1 MTSIK
6 SRAVAGTRSSSRAK
20 SKTRSLIR
28 AGLLG
33 STALVAVSL
42 AATGA
47 MAQTTV
53 VPSPGTV
60 AAGTTTISSGTT
72 LQLNI
77 NSGVNY
83 LTGTIFTGAGTLQT
97 NASGTGTYGFRGQMN
112 LLAGGLLD
120 INTGTFNGSADG
132 LAVWTSNLGG
142 LNINAGARFDGVE
155 GAIFVDALTGSGR
168 LEGGFGGARTTT
180 VGVNGGSGTFTG
192 TVANNTDFGGRVLAL
207 TKAGAGTQS
216 LLGTNSYTGI
226 TTVSGGVLALGGTST
241 MTGDIYVNG
250 GVLRALNT
258 TAFGSG
264 TIHMINPTVEFG
276 AAGTYANNF
285 SLEVVNG
292 QQAADPTTLTNTS
305 GGTVTL
311 SGRIYETAGVGG
323 ANQYVTFA
331 GANTTVLGN
340 ATNSWGGV
348 TTVNSGVTLQGTTA
362 SISGGS
368 IVNSGT
374 LIYTNTSAGTANQ
387 NISGSGAL
395 QVTGVGGVTLNG
407 AITSTGQISVSG
419 VGSSLT
425 LGGARSGGATTGVV
439 VNGVG
444 ATLIVADGASIQS
457 GQYNGVRMTGAGST
471 LTNLGTIQN
480 IGRGADGAVGAGV
493 HVQNAGAGGVTTVT
507 NGSLTDTGAGSI
519 IRGSSMGVRHEVGST
534 DTLVVNNHGHIVGDS
549 NSGIESWASGG
560 LTVNNFSAG
569 YIYGNGFGIYSASPS
584 ANSVTNAGVIG
595 QNVDGSRIV
604 YFAGVST
611 TGALTLTN
619 QTGGLII
626 GQLSGVESRGTLGGS
641 NAGTLRGTDGHGL
654 IVTAGGSFTNSV
666 GGQIIGSQRGIS
678 LTGGTLTLTNAG
690 SITGGTNDG
699 ITALGALTLTNTG
712 TISSTA
718 FSGVA
723 FTGVSTVTN
732 SGTITGGNSGTWG
745 YGVQNAGASGTSF
758 ITNQSGGL
766 ISGGTGSILLNGAG
780 NTIIDL
786 QAGSTTT
793 GQILSNAGGTHTVT
807 IAGALNGAYN
817 AATGSGIDILTLT
830 STGSI
835 TGAVTLGAG
844 DDTFNWQGGTFASI
858 DAGSGANDVFNSA
871 LGAGVSGSL
880 NLSNL
885 SNFDSYNH
893 QSGNLTLTGSRTTGP
908 GWNLVPGSSL
918 TLDGSLTVTSGTQHG
933 ITMNGNGS
941 PATVSILTGATLN
954 AYRGVW
960 FNTGAAN
967 NFSNAGTVT
976 GSNTGLFTNGALTAT
991 NTGTITAGTD
1001 AAFGTGI
1008 SVSTMTNSGILTG
1021 GSNAATG
1028 FGVLSEYAGVTVT
1041 NNAGTISGGAGGI
1054 SSGSLQGATNYGGL
1068 LSVTN
1073 AAGAQISGAVAIITG
1088 GTSSLTLNN
1097 SGRVLGGATGAIV
1110 ANGSGAVS
1118 ITNNAGG
1125 QIVSSGGNA
1134 ISTIGTA
1141 TITNAGLIGNGTVD
1155 GGGVYTAGGTGY
1167 AINIAGGTIT
1177 NSGTIRGASAGIYS
1191 SNGLTLTNTGT
1202 ITGGQGGTSQWRDG
1216 VSSINAPST
1225 ILNAGTI
1232 SAPTY
1237 SAIVIQGGSIT
1248 NAAGGTLTGG
1258 LDSVFGAAVQFSAT
1272 GGTFTN
1278 YGTATGTGA
1287 GAVRVNTVGA
1297 ETTINLH
1304 AGSTTGAI
1312 LLESGNDTLAIYNG
1326 RGTDSLATVDGT
1338 SGITLQ
1344 AAGTLAAASF
1354 GAINM
1359 GGGTNTL
1366 TLRGTGDGTAA
1377 NGAAGTMATGSV
1389 TGLSNLS
1396 KIDSGTW
1403 TLTGAGNYAGTTT
1416 VSGGTLRVLN
1426 TGNSLG
1432 NGAVSIA
1439 TGATLNFDNQTGGL
1453 MSIKGDIFTGTG
1465 RILFTG
1471 NTGSITALGN
1481 GGNGTVH
1488 ISLSQGGLIDVQSGT
1503 VDGSSYVQ
1511 GFWTDN
1517 MGSLNIASGAHFD
1530 TVEGL
1535 VRVDALTGAGTLSGG
1550 YGGTVPITLGVAG
1563 GTGSFSGT
1571 ISNGADVLALTK
1583 VGAGTQTL
1591 TGTNTYT
1598 GQTSIEGG
1606 TLEVRNGS
1614 AIADTG
1620 VVSVSSGAT
1629 FLVSNAETIGRLTGA
1644 GAVNLAGGSLT
1655 LANSSG
1661 TYSGAM
1667 SGVGGLVVSGGS
1679 LTLGGALTQAGG
1691 TTVSNGAYVNLFGSA
1706 SNDGT
1711 AFTIN
1716 DASTLD
1722 VRSGATVSSGSYS
1735 TVVVG
1740 GALSWVS
1747 NEGSINNVSASGDG
1761 IGAAI
1766 LSQTGAD
1773 SGTNIVVNQAG
1784 ASLTGAFNGIYNNNA
1799 AGTTLT
1805 MNNSGAI
1812 DGVNFYGIQ
1821 SVTSGNTN
1829 VSNYD
1834 GGSITGQ
1841 FGGVAGQGAI
1851 YVSNQGSIGS
1861 TSGSG
1866 IQSYS
1871 GSLDVYNHTTGVVSG
1886 GSFGINAGNAG
1897 AFIYNTGTISSV
1909 GGTGVNSSGSLTLLN
1924 LAGGA
1929 ISGRGGV
1936 YAAGVG
1942 TVTNDAGASITAGSL
1957 NNTVRLAGN
1966 GSSLTNAGTISGTT
1980 NYAGVF
1986 FDGTGTVTNQAGGLI
2001 SNTSTA
2007 VQLAGNGS
2015 SLINAGTITSNS
2027 SYSGV
2032 YFDGTGTVTNQ
2043 AGGAISNTGTAVRFA
2058 GAGSALDNAGSI
2070 SNTTNSSAVYFANT
2084 GTVVNRADGTIT
2096 SANARAVRMA
2106 GVDASVTN
2114 AGLIAGGDT
2123 GVFLEGANGSVTNT
2137 GTIRITG
2144 GSANDIISGVYS
2156 SATGTTVTNSGT
2168 IESSLTDGRGVYL
2181 AGGTG
2186 TITNQS
2192 GGTISGNGTGAAIL
2206 LTGAGYTLDLQA
2218 GSTVNGQ
2225 IDASA
2230 TTGLNTVT
2238 LAGAL
2243 NGGYAGGSGSDVVT
2257 LVGGATFGALLG
2269 ADGTDTLILGGM
2281 ADSALDIGQTVG
2293 FESRTLNG
2301 GAVWTLS
2308 GADSDAADWTLDS
2321 GTLRLTG
2328 GLSVHDA
2335 AGVRVNS
2342 GATLSVGASEAI
2354 GALNGAGAVT
2364 IDANRTLW
2372 VGTNNADSLFS
2383 GVISGAGGLSQT
2395 GSGTLTLSGTN
2406 TYTGDTRVDAGMLRL
2421 GASNVIADASR
2432 LIVQTGAI
2440 LDLNGFN
2447 ETVAVTYLNGTI
2459 QGAGMLTSADL
2470 FLNGATV
2477 NANLGAGRLGNA
2489 AGTSILNATSNAGQV
2504 TVYAG
2509 TLRLGAS
2516 DRLADTASLTV
2527 FGGSTLDLQGFND
2540 TVGVAYLNG
2549 TLQGSGTLTAAD
2561 QFLNGAVI
2569 NANLGA
2575 GFLANAGGVSTLNG
2589 TSAAGTVSVLAG
2601 TLRLGASERLANT
2614 ASLSVSS
2621 GATLDLQ
2628 GHDETVAVAW
2638 LNGTVNGQPV
2648 PFAPQPNFDA
2658 KGVDGPLTL
2667 PVPTGTGTL
2676 TAAEYQLNGATINAN
2691 LGTGNLFNT
2700 GGVST
2705 LNGTAAAGLVSV
2717 QAGTLRLG
2725 QAERLADT
2733 ATLSV
2738 SSGATLDLQG
2748 HDETVAMALLNGTL
2762 NSTVS
2767 LPSPE
2772 ADQAQVIPALSVST
2786 KGTDG
2791 PLTTPAPTGTG
2802 TLTAAE
2808 YRLNGATINANLGTG
2823 ILFNLGGLRFSTEPP
2838 QPRRSASMR
2847 APWSW
2852 GHPIA

>member
-712 TISSTA
+712 TLSSTS

-732 SGTITGGNSGTWG
+732 SGTITGGNDATWG
-745 YGVQNAGASGTSF
+745 YGVQNAGNSGTST

-780 NTIIDL
+780 NTTIDL

-1073 AAGAQISGAVAIITG
+1073 AAGAQISGAVAITTG

-1097 SGRVLGGATGAIV
+1097 SGRVLGGANGAIV

-1155 GGGVYTAGGTGY
+1155 SFGVYTAGGTGY

-1202 ITGGQGGTSQWRDG
+1202 ITGGQGGTSLWRDG

-1232 SAPTY
+1232 SAPVY
-1237 SAIVIQGGSIT
+1237 SAIVIQGGTVT

-1258 LDSVFGAAVQFSAT
+1258 SDSVFGAAVQFSAT
-1272 GGTFTN
+1272 GGSFTN
-1278 YGTATGTGA
+1278 YGTATSTG
-1287 GAVRVNTVGA
+1287 GRAVRVNTVGA

-1606 TLEVRNGS
+1606 TLEVRTGS

-1667 SGVGGLVVSGGS
+1667 SGVGSLVVSGGS
-1679 LTLGGALTQAGG
+1679 LALGGALTQAGG
-1691 TTVSNGAYVNLFGSA
+1691 TTLNGNAAVTLTGSA
-1706 SNDGT
+1706 SSNSSV
-1711 AFTIN
+1711 FTLAGN
-1716 DASTLD
+1716 GSLTVAA
-1722 VRSGATVSSGSYS
+1722 GATVNSGLFSSVLMTGAGS
-1735 TVVVG
+1735 TVTN
-1740 GALSWVS
+1740 L
-1747 NEGSINNVSASGDG
+1747 GSINNASANGDG
-1761 IGAAI
+1761 TGAAI
-1766 LSQTGAD
+1766 LSQIASGANVIHNG
-1773 SGTNIVVNQAG
+1773 SAMNAT
-1784 ASLTGAFNGIYNNNA
+1784 ASLTGYTNGIFNANA

-1805 MNNSGAI
+1805 VNNWGLI
-1812 DGVNFYGIQ
+1812 HGYNNQGIYGGTI
-1821 SVTSGNTN
+1821 
-1829 VSNYD
+1829 
-1834 GGSITGQ
+1834 GSIL
-1841 FGGVAGQGAI
+1841 
-1851 YVSNQGSIGS
+1851 N
-1861 TSGSG
+1861 
-1866 IQSYS
+1866 
-1871 GSLDVYNHTTGVVSG
+1871 
-1886 GSFGINAGNAG
+1886 
-1897 AFIYNTGTISSV
+1897 
-1909 GGTGVNSSGSLTLLN
+1909 VNN
-1924 LAGGA
+1924 LAGGT
-1929 ISGRGGV
+1929 ISGLYGGV
-1936 YAAGVG
+1936 LGQG
-1942 TVTNDAGASITAGSL
+1942 LITVS
-1957 NNTVRLAGN
+1957 
-1966 GSSLTNAGTISGTT
+1966 NAGTISSAGGSGIQAYNGSLSVTNLAGGVISGHIYGIDAGNAGTFISNAGAISGIVAVQMRGGTVQNLSGGTLSASNQGILSWVSGTSVENAGTISAT
-1980 NYAGVF
+1980 NGHGVYLNAGGSLTNS
-1986 FDGTGTVTNQAGGLI
+1986 GTITGGNHAFIGNGASTVTNQLGGVMTGGI
-2001 SNTSTA
+2001 YNA
-2007 VQLAGNGS
+2007 V
-2015 SLINAGTITSNS
+2015 
-2027 SYSGV
+2027 Y
-2032 YFDGTGTVTNQ
+2032 TG
-2043 AGGAISNTGTAVRFA
+2043 
-2058 GAGSALDNAGSI
+2058 GAGSVI
-2070 SNTTNSSAVYFANT
+2070 S
-2084 GTVVNRADGTIT
+2084 
-2096 SANARAVRMA
+2096 
-2106 GVDASVTN
+2106 N
-2114 AGLIAGGDT
+2114 AGLMNGGNAGVYTD
-2123 GVFLEGANGSVTNT
+2123 GANTSLTNT
-2137 GTIRITG
+2137 GTIRVTG
-2144 GSANDIISGVYS
+2144 TMVPTVISGVYMSGAGS
-2156 SATGTTVTNSGT
+2156 SVTNSGT
-2168 IESSLTDGRGVYL
+2168 IESSLTGGRGVYL

-2218 GSTVNGQ
+2218 GSTVNGL

-2238 LAGAL
+2238 LAGSL

-2269 ADGTDTLILGGM
+2269 ADGTDTLILGGV

-2335 AGVRVNS
+2335 AGILVNS
-2342 GATLSVGASEAI
+2342 GATLSVGNSEAI

-2364 IDANRTLW
+2364 LDASQTLW
-2372 VGTNNADSLFS
+2372 VGANGANSLFT
-2383 GVISGAGGLSQT
+2383 GIISGAGGLSQT
-2395 GSGTLTLSGTN
+2395 
-2406 TYTGDTRVDAGMLRL
+2406 
-2421 GASNVIADASR
+2421 
-2432 LIVQTGAI
+2432 Q
-2440 LDLNGFN
+2440 
-2447 ETVAVTYLNGTI
+2447 AV
-2459 QGAGMLTSADL
+2459 
-2470 FLNGATV
+2470 
-2477 NANLGAGRLGNA
+2477 
-2489 AGTSILNATSNAGQV
+2489 
-2504 TVYAG
+2504 
-2509 TLRLGAS
+2509 
-2516 DRLADTASLTV
+2516 
-2527 FGGSTLDLQGFND
+2527 
-2540 TVGVAYLNG
+2540 
-2549 TLQGSGTLTAAD
+2549 
-2561 QFLNGAVI
+2561 
-2569 NANLGA
+2569 
-2575 GFLANAGGVSTLNG
+2575 
-2589 TSAAGTVSVLAG
+2589 
-2601 TLRLGASERLANT
+2601 
-2614 ASLSVSS
+2614 
-2621 GATLDLQ
+2621 
-2628 GHDETVAVAW
+2628 
-2638 LNGTVNGQPV
+2638 
-2648 PFAPQPNFDA
+2648 
-2658 KGVDGPLTL
+2658 
-2667 PVPTGTGTL
+2667 
-2676 TAAEYQLNGATINAN
+2676 
-2691 LGTGNLFNT
+2691 
-2700 GGVST
+2700 
-2705 LNGTAAAGLVSV
+2705 
-2717 QAGTLRLG
+2717 
-2725 QAERLADT
+2725 
-2733 ATLSV
+2733 
-2738 SSGATLDLQG
+2738 
-2748 HDETVAMALLNGTL
+2748 
-2762 NSTVS
+2762 
-2767 LPSPE
+2767 
-2772 ADQAQVIPALSVST
+2772 
-2786 KGTDG
+2786 
-2791 PLTTPAPTGTG
+2791 
-2802 TLTAAE
+2802 
-2808 YRLNGATINANLGTG
+2808 
-2823 ILFNLGGLRFSTEPP
+2823 
-2838 QPRRSASMR
+2838 
-2847 APWSW
+2847 
-2852 GHPIA
+2852 